1 MTLFWA
7 IAAALLLLAMWMVA
21 GTLWRKPA
29 QARKAPSA
37 GQSNLA
43 VLKAQLQ
50 QIDQDLAQGSLDAT
64 QHQAARAEIERRVL
78 EEESVATAPVRDGS
92 PRATLLLLLV
102 AVPVLALGLYG
113 LIGNPAALSPQPVAA
128 QGEPSPQEVE
138 AMVAKLAERM
148 EKQPPGNVADTEGW
162 VMLGRSYAVMQRY
175 PEASRAFARAL
186 QLMPGDAQIL
196 VDQADVLAMQ
206 QGGNLQGEP
215 LRLIEQALQN
225 NPSNLKGLALAG
237 TAAFERKD
245 YAGAIGYWTRAR
257 AAAPPEGEFT
267 RSLEQSIAEARA
279 LAGGSGVAP
288 AAPVGGRGIRSR
300 AQGARGGLDQRPR
313 QPVAGAGRAC
323 RPGGY
328 AVRVCA
334 RRRRPAHAAGHPEA
348 HRRRAS
354 LELHARRQHGHDAG
368 AQAVGLCQR
377 GGRCAAVEERQR
389 HAAKRGPG
397 RHVRAAGGA
406 QQRHR
411 DRHRHGAPVTERHQA
426 ASSRISSSWPG
437 RCANQ
442 RGGVVRL
449 CRTP

>member
-7 IAAALLLLAMWMVA
+7 IAAVLLLLAMWMVA

-29 QARKAPSA
+29 QTGMAPSA

-50 QIDQDLAQGSLDAT
+50 QIDLDLAQGSLDAA

-78 EEESVATAPVRDGS
+78 EEESVAAAPMRDGS

-113 LIGNPAALSPQPVAA
+113 LIGNPAALSPQSAAA

-215 LRLIEQALQN
+215 LQLIEQALQN

-279 LAGGSGVAP
+279 AAGGS
-288 AAPVGGRGIRSR
+288 AAPVAPVAAAASAAAAAPKAPGAASISGRVSLSPALAARVGPGDTLFVFAR
-300 AQGARGGLDQRPR
+300 AAEGPRMPLAIVKRTGAELPLSFTLDDSMAMTPELKLSGFANVVVGARLSKSGNAMPQSGDLEGMSAPL
-313 QPVAGAGRAC
+313 AGRSSGIEIVIDTV
-323 RPGGY
+323 RP
-328 AVRVCA
+328 
-334 RRRRPAHAAGHPEA
+334 
-348 HRRRAS
+348 
-354 LELHARRQHGHDAG
+354 
-368 AQAVGLCQR
+368 
-377 GGRCAAVEERQR
+377 
-389 HAAKRGPG
+389 
-397 RHVRAAGGA
+397 
-406 QQRHR
+406 
-411 DRHRHGAPVTERHQA
+411 
-426 ASSRISSSWPG
+426 
-437 RCANQ
+437 
-442 RGGVVRL
+442 
-449 CRTP
+449 